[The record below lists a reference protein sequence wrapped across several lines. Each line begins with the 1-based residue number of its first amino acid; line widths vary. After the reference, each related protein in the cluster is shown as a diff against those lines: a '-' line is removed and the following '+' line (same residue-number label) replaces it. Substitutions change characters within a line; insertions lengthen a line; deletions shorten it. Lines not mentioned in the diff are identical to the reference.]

1 MKITPEILRA
11 IERLQEEKGYTSYDL
26 GEKIG
31 VSQRSANSWTNG
43 QTQSIRP
50 AHWAKLK
57 PYLEPYLPK
66 DAPAPTTPALARPK
80 VESNAEFIPEP
91 IPTYP
96 VISQAAAAECNT
108 AIMPMADFADANS
121 EERMPFPNGR
131 PGDVAIRIVGE
142 SMEPWYPS
150 GTLVL
155 VRPGARLRNGD
166 GVIAI
171 LADGSVVFKTY
182 VERKNTFLLLSINE
196 DNGCKFEFKKSDH
209 FAVRGLYLVV
219 GSLRDE
225 IKLRETMHANG
236 KHHFWE
242 RYLDEHT

>member
-1 MKITPEILRA
+1 MMITPEIRHA
-11 IERLQEEKGYTSYDL
+11 IKCLQEEKGYTSYDL
-26 GEKIG
+26 GKEIG
-31 VSQRSANSWTNG
+31 VSQRSANSWRNG
-43 QTQSIRP
+43 QAKSIRP

-57 PYLEPYLPK
+57 PYLDPYLPK
-66 DAPAPTTPALARPK
+66 DAPAPAQCTNPK
-80 VESNAEFIPEP
+80 CRSEGEVLREP
-91 IPTYP
+91 LPTYP
-96 VISQAAAAECNT
+96 VISLAAAAECNT
-108 AIMPMADFADANS
+108 AIIPMADYADANS
-121 EERMPFPNGR
+121 EERVSFHNGR
-131 PGDVAIRIVGE
+131 PGDVAIRIVGD

-150 GTLVL
+150 GTIVL
-155 VRPGARLRNGD
+155 VRPGERLRNGD

-182 VERKNTFLLLSINE
+182 VERKDSFLLLSINE

-242 RYLDEHT
+242 RYLDDHT

>member
-1 MKITPEILRA
+1 MITPEIRHA
-11 IERLQEEKGYTSYDL
+11 IKCLQEEKGYTSYDL
-26 GEKIG
+26 GKEIG
-31 VSQRSANSWTNG
+31 VSQRSANSWRNG
-43 QTQSIRP
+43 QAKSIRP

-57 PYLEPYLPK
+57 PYLDPYLQK
-66 DAPAPTTPALARPK
+66 DTPAPAQCTNPK
-80 VESNAEFIPEP
+80 CRSEGEVLREP
-91 IPTYP
+91 LPTYP
-96 VISQAAAAECNT
+96 VISLAAAAECNT
-108 AIMPMADFADANS
+108 AIIPMADYADANS
-121 EERMPFPNGR
+121 EERVSFHNGR
-131 PGDVAIRIVGE
+131 PGDVAIRIVGD

-150 GTLVL
+150 GTIVL
-155 VRPGARLRNGD
+155 VRPGERLRNGD

-182 VERKNTFLLLSINE
+182 VERKDSFLLLSINE

-242 RYLDEHT
+242 RYLDDHT

>member
-1 MKITPEILRA
+1 MMQITDQVRA
-11 IERLQEEKGYTSYDL
+11 AIGRVLIDKDMRETELAKA
-26 GEKIG
+26 IG
-31 VSQRSANSWTNG
+31 VSQRTVNCWKNG
-43 QTQSIRP
+43 KIKSISPRY
-50 AHWAKLK
+50 WEK
-57 PYLEPYLPK
+57 LEPYLRQYLGE
-66 DAPAPTTPALARPK
+66 APHTAHK
-80 VESNAEFIPEP
+80 IVSNAEFITEP
-91 IPTYP
+91 LPTYP
-96 VISQAAAAECNT
+96 VISLAAAAECNT

-121 EERMPFPNGR
+121 EERMPFQDGR
-131 PGDVAIRIVGE
+131 PGDVAIRIVGD

-155 VRPGARLRNGD
+155 IRPGARLRSGD

-182 VERKNTFLLLSINE
+182 VERRNTFLLLSINE
-196 DNGCKFEFKKSDH
+196 DNGCKFEFNKSDH

-219 GSLRDE
+219 GSFRNE

-242 RYLDEHT
+242 KYLDEKETSK